1 MATVFSRIVAG
12 ELPARFVWQDQTC
25 VAFLSAAPL
34 QPGHALVV
42 PREEVDEWVE
52 VDPALV
58 THLTTVAQQIGKAQV
73 AAFSAR
79 RAGLM
84 IAGYEIPHLHVHVWP
99 STSLADFDLA
109 RVDNAPIRQTWT
121 TPPPA
126 SARPCGTWATARSS
140 RRTDGPRRPDPAQ
153 ARVARASA

>member
-34 QPGHALVV
+34 QPGHTLVV
-42 PREEVDEWVE
+42 PRAEVDEWVE

-58 THLTTVAQQIGKAQV
+58 THLTMVAQQIGKAQV

-84 IAGYEIPHLHVHVWP
+84 IAGYEIPHLHVHV
-99 STSLADFDLA
+99 
-109 RVDNAPIRQTWT
+109 
-121 TPPPA
+121 
-126 SARPCGTWATARSS
+126 
-140 RRTDGPRRPDPAQ
+140 
-153 ARVARASA
+153 

>member
-1 MATVFSRIVAG
+1 MASVFSRIIAG

-42 PREEVDEWVE
+42 PRAEVDEWVE

-73 AAFSAR
+73 AAFSAH

-109 RVDNAPIRQTWT
+109 RVDNAP
-121 TPPPA
+121 
-126 SARPCGTWATARSS
+126 
-140 RRTDGPRRPDPAQ
+140 DPADLDDAA
-153 ARVARASA
+153 ARLRAALRELGHGEVVPQD

>member
-1 MATVFSRIVAG
+1 M
-12 ELPARFVWQDQTC
+12 
-25 VAFLSAAPL
+25 
-34 QPGHALVV
+34 V
-42 PREEVDEWVE
+42 PRAEVDEWVE

-84 IAGYEIPHLHVHVWP
+84 IAGYESPHLHVQVWP

-109 RVDNAPIRQTWT
+109 RVDNAP
-121 TPPPA
+121 
-126 SARPCGTWATARSS
+126 
-140 RRTDGPRRPDPAQ
+140 DPADLDDAA
-153 ARVARASA
+153 ARLRAALRDLGHGEVVPQD

>member
-1 MATVFSRIVAG
+1 MHVQVRDLVAG
-12 ELPARFVWQDQTC
+12 DHEP
-25 VAFLSAAPL
+25 
-34 QPGHALVV
+34 
-42 PREEVDEWVE
+42 
-52 VDPALV
+52 DPALV

-109 RVDNAPIRQTWT
+109 RVDNAP
-121 TPPPA
+121 
-126 SARPCGTWATARSS
+126 
-140 RRTDGPRRPDPAQ
+140 DPADLDDAA
-153 ARVARASA
+153 ARLRAALRDLGHGEVVPQD